1 MTWDDIGKTIGKVAP
16 MLGTLLAPVTG
27 GASVAVGALLASA
40 LGVENEP
47 EAIATALK
55 NDPDAFIKIKELEF
69 KEADSLRA
77 QVLALAKLEQDKYNK
92 AHETYQTK
100 HDMADKIALQI
111 INRNL
116 PIIAVLV
123 IMNVGIVHLFKDNA
137 TLIAI
142 ASNVIGISI
151 GNLFAERQAIVNF
164 FFGSSLGSK
173 QKSLQLKD
181 AGKGKGKPQ

>member
-1 MTWDDIGKTIGKVAP
+1 MSWSDIGKTIGKVAP
-16 MLGTLLAPVTG
+16 MLGTLLAPATG
-27 GASVAVGALLASA
+27 GASLAVGALISSV

-55 NDPDAFIKIKELEF
+55 NDPDAFLKLKELEL
-69 KEADSLRA
+69 KEADGLRT
-77 QVLALAKLEQDKYNK
+77 QVLALAKLESEKYNK
-92 AHETYQTK
+92 AHDTYQTK
-100 HDMADKIALQI
+100 NDMADKVALQI
-111 INRNL
+111 IQRNL
-116 PIIAVLV
+116 PIIAILVLT
-123 IMNVGIVHLFKDNA
+123 NVAVVHFFKDNA

-173 QKSLQLKD
+173 EKSIQIKESEKGKSL
-181 AGKGKGKPQ
+181 

>member
-1 MTWDDIGKTIGKVAP
+1 MTWNDIGKTIGKVAP
-16 MLGTLLAPVTG
+16 MLGTLLAPATG
-27 GASVAVGALLASA
+27 GASVAVGALISSV

-47 EAIATALK
+47 EAIERALRT
-55 NDPDAFIKIKELEF
+55 DPDAFVKIKELEY
-69 KEADSLRA
+69 KEQDSLRA
-77 QVLALAKLEQDKYNK
+77 QVLALAKLESEKYNK

-100 HDMADKIALQI
+100 NDMADKIALQV

-116 PIIAVLV
+116 PIIAILV
-123 IMNVGIVHLFKDNA
+123 ILNVGIVHLFKENA

-173 QKSLQLKD
+173 QKSLQLKE
-181 AGKGKGKPQ
+181 AEEGK